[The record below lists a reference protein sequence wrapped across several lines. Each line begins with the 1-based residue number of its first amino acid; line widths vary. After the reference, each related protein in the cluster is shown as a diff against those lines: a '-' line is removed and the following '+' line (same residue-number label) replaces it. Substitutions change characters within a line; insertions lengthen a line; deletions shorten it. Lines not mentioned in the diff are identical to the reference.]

1 MWKIFELLSFDMEI
15 LKEKTRK
22 DERNIFSYFI
32 IDFWIQATLINW
44 EKKNLNNSASLK
56 INLYYIYFLYMRKK
70 LNRETNLNNFEL
82 HNTDVTNKKIAN

>member
-32 IDFWIQATLINW
+32 IDF
-44 EKKNLNNSASLK
+44 
-56 INLYYIYFLYMRKK
+56 
-70 LNRETNLNNFEL
+70 
-82 HNTDVTNKKIAN
+82 

>member
-15 LKEKTRK
+15 LKELEKTK
-22 DERNIFSYFI
+22 EIFFL
-32 IDFWIQATLINW
+32 TLLSTSESKQPLLI
-44 EKKNLNNSASLK
+44 EKKKNLNNSASLK